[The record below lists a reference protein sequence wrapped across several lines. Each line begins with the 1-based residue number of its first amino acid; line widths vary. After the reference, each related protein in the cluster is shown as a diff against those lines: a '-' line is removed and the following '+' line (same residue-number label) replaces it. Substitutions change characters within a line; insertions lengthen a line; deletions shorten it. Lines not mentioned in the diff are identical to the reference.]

1 MIEIKRRS
9 PILVLIYTFITFGI
23 YGIYWFVKTK
33 NELNRLGADIP
44 SAWLMIIPLIR
55 WYWIYKYAEGFA
67 KFVKKDNNTTLWFL
81 VLLFI
86 TPLAPPI
93 LQRGLNKLVE

>member
-44 SAWLMIIPLIR
+44 SAWLMIIPIIS
-55 WYWIYKYAEGFA
+55 WYWFYKYAEGFA
-67 KFVKKDNNTTLWFL
+67 KFVKKDNNGKYRFL
-81 VLLFI
+81 F
-86 TPLAPPI
+86 TKS
-93 LQRGLNKLVE
+93 RWS